1 MIFHPLLKSKINNWN
16 ELERQIERLTTTKE
30 RGDVFEQFVHV
41 YFIIKHNLYQISE
54 HYMEKEI
61 PLKYRKKFNLEMHD
75 CGVDGLIIFKDG
87 KSAAYQA
94 KFRTGRE
101 HPSYE
106 ELAKFWAE
114 AKLID
119 YHYTIANCYSLSK
132 LSAKQPKHLSIL
144 VDEFENLDS
153 EFFSEFYQIVNAK
166 KQVRKLYSPDKFQQ
180 RMINKVIR
188 GFEKNNRGKLIAAC
202 GTGKTLTALWI
213 SESMKSQ
220 KILFLAPS
228 LALIKQT
235 LESWTDQSRSDF
247 SYLCVCS
254 DKTVSEEIDNGDIT
268 LADFNVPVTTSQ
280 GEVCSY
286 LSKKYQGKK
295 IIFSTYQSLDVLAE
309 AVNKLG
315 NFIFDL
321 TIFDEA
327 HRTAGAK
334 DSSLFALALSDQNIP
349 SKKRLF
355 MTATERL
362 VRPWILEK
370 AKEYNRVVFSMDDI
384 ELYGPVFD
392 RLNFGEAIENN
403 IISDY
408 RIIVAGVRE
417 KELYDWIKANKL
429 LVQSEAE
436 AGDHFTYAQNIFRQ
450 TMLVKS
456 MKEFKITKCITF
468 HSSIKSALAF
478 IAGVS
483 SEDINLKQV
492 FNKLWPELSEDDLY
506 LDHVNGTMSAGD
518 RKERLDLFKDSKFG
532 VISNARCLTE
542 GVDVPIIDSVYF
554 VNPKNS
560 LIDIIQACGR
570 ALRKPRDKHDKLAYF
585 IVPILIPETDKK
597 ESIVNEVDFEM
608 LHNLIQSLRDQDQRL
623 SEWIDKINLSASQG
637 KSYRF
642 TKGSDSPIILDLPTE
657 FDVKDFEKKLY
668 LKIAEVNGNPT
679 RLDRKTIKYGRSER
693 KSDYKRIFKTL
704 GDYSVESY
712 KKNLVMPTIDKFR
725 SKDQVLS
732 VAKLQIN
739 HNNISHT
746 ERLGLIVKE
755 KEGYRLSP
763 LGIQLF
769 EKKIDFDSLFKQ
781 QMLRYFS
788 LISDKQGSRI
798 LFPYRSCLKILLE
811 AKSVNFIE
819 FAFCLYSLIDSSS
832 ESIREAIEDIQFLRK
847 KYPSIEILNEA
858 NKPKVLRELNEHFG
872 TNFSVTDIWAKKTTI
887 VNQFIY
893 FRNHLML
900 FRNFIILDEK
910 TGTISIINGKEKE
923 LRELLFKDS
932 SLEKEKDETILKT
945 KYIQKLIIF
954 LLFSL

>member
-1 MIFHPLLKSKINNWN
+1 MRFHPLLKSKINNWN
-16 ELERQIERLTTTKE
+16 ELEKQIEKLPTAKE
-30 RGDVFEQFVHV
+30 IGDVFEQFVYV
-41 YFIIKHNLYQISE
+41 YFIIKRNLYQISE
-54 HYMEKEI
+54 HYMEKDI
-61 PLKYRKKFNLEMHD
+61 LLKHRKKFNLEMHD
-75 CGVDGLIIFKDG
+75 CGVDGLIILKDG

-153 EFFSEFYQIVNAK
+153 EFFEEFYQIVNAK
-166 KQVRKLYSPDKFQQ
+166 RPVRQLYCPDKFQQ
-180 RMINKVIR
+180 RMFSNVLK
-188 GFEKNNRGKLIAAC
+188 GFEKHDRGKLIAAC

-213 SESMKSQ
+213 SELMKAQ

-235 LESWTDQSRSDF
+235 LESWTEQSKADF

-280 GEVCSY
+280 GDICSY

-309 AVNKLG
+309 AINKLG
-315 NFIFDL
+315 GFTFDL

-370 AKEYNRVVFSMDDI
+370 AKEYNRVVFSMDDL

-392 RLNFGEAIENN
+392 RFNFGEAIENK

-429 LVQSEAE
+429 LVQSNSNSEE
-436 AGDHFTYAQNIFRQ
+436 YFTYAQNIFRQ
-450 TMLVKS
+450 IMLVKS

-468 HSSIKSALAF
+468 HSSIKSAFAF
-478 IAGVS
+478 IRGVS
-483 SEDINLKQV
+483 SEDMNLKQV
-492 FNKLWPELSEDDLY
+492 FNKLWPELLEEDLY
-506 LDHVNGTMSAGD
+506 LDHVNGTMSAGE

-532 VISNARCLTE
+532 IISNARCLTE

-597 ESIVNEVDFEM
+597 ESAINEVDFEM

-637 KSYRF
+637 KTYRF

-657 FDVKDFEKKLY
+657 FDVKDFEKRLY

-679 RLDRKTIKYGRSER
+679 RFDKKTKKYGRAER

-704 GDYSVESY
+704 GDYSVEAY
-712 KKNLVMPTIDKFR
+712 KNNLVIPTMEKFH
-725 SKDQVLS
+725 SKDQMLP

-739 HNNISHT
+739 HNNVSHT
-746 ERLGLIVKE
+746 ERLGLIIKG
-755 KEGYRLSP
+755 KEGYVLSP
-763 LGIQLF
+763 LGIQFF
-769 EKKIDFDSLFKQ
+769 EGKLDFDLLFKQ

-788 LISDKQGSRI
+788 LLSDERGSRI
-798 LFPYRSCLKILLE
+798 LFPYRACLKILLE
-811 AKSVNFIE
+811 VKSVNFIE

-832 ESIREAIEDIQFLRK
+832 ESISEAIEDIQFLRD
-847 KYPSIEILNEA
+847 KYPSLEILNEV
-858 NKPKVLRELNEHFG
+858 NKPKVLKELNEHFG

-893 FRNHLML
+893 FRNHLTL
-900 FRNFIILDEK
+900 FKDFIIIDEK
-910 TGTISIINGKEKE
+910 SGTIFLSKGKEKE
-923 LRELLFKDS
+923 LRELLLKDS
-932 SLEKEKDETILKT
+932 SIEQERDEAILKT
-945 KYIQKLIIF
+945 KYIQRLIIF
-954 LLFSL
+954 LLFSI